1 MRQNHSIY
9 EHGAHIPNRIIIMSL
24 APIAIFAFNRPA
36 ALSRLLDSLE
46 KNQEFNF
53 SKIYIFIDGPRSQM
67 EQIAVLEVERIARNL
82 RTTAGVEVIQH
93 KLNLGLANSL
103 IGGIEK
109 VLQNNQSIIVLEDD
123 LVVSEHFLS
132 FCNSGLARYETNLNV
147 ASIQGFTYDIN
158 YSDHD
163 TYFMMG
169 ADCWG
174 WATWKNRWEEF
185 ERDGTKLLHKLQTSK
200 RETEFD
206 LDGAYPYTRMLE
218 RQVLGLVDSWAIRWH
233 ASMFL
238 QNRVSLYPSKTLVEN
253 HGQDGSG
260 THIGSKSF
268 IPRQLSAFQPRLEDI
283 PVIET
288 PEVNRIMRNVLRN
301 KYGTYSFYQPMK
313 YLNFLKRFFGNAI

>member
-1 MRQNHSIY
+1 VSQNHIIY
-9 EHGAHIPNRIIIMSL
+9 VHGADFPTRIINMSL
-24 APIAIFAFNRPA
+24 APIAIFAFNRPV

-46 KNQEFNF
+46 KNPEFNF
-53 SKIYIFIDGPRSQM
+53 SKIYIFIDGARSQM
-67 EQIAVLEVERIARNL
+67 EQITVLEVERIAHNL
-82 RTTAGVEVIQH
+82 RTSAGVEVIQH
-93 KLNLGLANSL
+93 QSNLGLANSL
-103 IGGIEK
+103 ISGIEK
-109 VLQNNQSIIVLEDD
+109 VLQSNKSIIVLEDD

-132 FCNSGLARYETNLNV
+132 FCNSALARYETNLKV

-158 YSDHD
+158 YSEHD

-174 WATWKNRWEEF
+174 WATWKNRWQEF
-185 ERDGTKLLHKLQTSK
+185 ERDGAKLLHNLQTSK
-200 RETEFD
+200 REKEFD
-206 LDGAYPYTRMLE
+206 LYGAYPYTRMLE

-238 QNRVSLYPSKTLVEN
+238 QNRVSLYPSITLVEN
-253 HGQDGSG
+253 YGQDGSG

-268 IPRQLSAFQPRLEDI
+268 IPRQLSAFQPKLEDI

-288 PEVNRIMRNVLRN
+288 TEVSRVMRKILRN

-313 YLNFLKRFFGNAI
+313 YLNFLKRIFGNAI